1 VRALAAVLVL
11 AASTAHADSKTAQLA
26 TAYDKEA
33 ASCHVREAGIE
44 KVSLG
49 ADLLRDDAIADDV
62 KQLHATHD
70 LVKSYCDELDAVLAL
85 LRAPDA
91 SYKALEKQI
100 DDHDNKIRPLRKASQ
115 KAIDDSAPAMGRL
128 IPKINAA
135 RAVASEHVPATTSAQ
150 FPSGHKVK
158 LPSLPGK
165 WQLSGAKTRVD
176 IAEYAESGASVSLE
190 VRVLE
195 ETCAHLRELVAK
207 RGEGPGASIETS
219 EPKSARTPTTLAWL
233 PAAAFR
239 ASYVTGGRAIQVE
252 CVPTKTAGISITLDA
267 PDKAHPERDLS
278 DVAAQMLVA
287 AQAEK

>member
-1 VRALAAVLVL
+1 MRAPGLVLLL

-33 ASCHVREAGIE
+33 ASCHVREAGIA
-44 KVSLG
+44 KVVLG
-49 ADLLRDDAIADDV
+49 ADLLRDDAVADDL
-62 KQLHATHD
+62 KQLQAAHEVVSH
-70 LVKSYCDELDAVLAL
+70 YCGELDAVLAL

-115 KAIDDSAPAMGRL
+115 KAIDDAAPAMGRL

-135 RAVASEHVPATTSAQ
+135 RAVATDKAPAATAAA

-158 LPSLPGK
+158 LPALPGK

-176 IAEYAESGASVSLE
+176 IAEYTESGAKVTLE

-195 ETCAHLRELVAK
+195 ESCDRRRELVAK

-219 EPKSARTPTTLAWL
+219 EPKSERAPTTLAWL
-233 PAAAFR
+233 PNAAWR
-239 ASYVTGGRAIQVE
+239 ASYTSAGRAIQVE

-267 PDKAHPERDLS
+267 PDKARPERDLS